1 MSVERR
7 RTDVVR
13 SIVVELF
20 ESGRERIR
28 PGDVNAL
35 LRERNAPLGTWEV
48 RAEFS
53 ELARLGII
61 VLDEPSAEWLPGD
74 LSIELQQAAG

>member
-7 RTDVVR
+7 RTRIVR
-13 SIVVELF
+13 EIVVELF

-48 RAEFS
+48 RAEFTAL
-53 ELARLGII
+53 EAAGVL
-61 VLDEPSAEWLPGD
+61 VLDQASADWLPGD
-74 LSIELQQAAG
+74 LASADQQAAG